1 MNWKTEKEKDCA
13 HDHCQ
18 IIYSENWRGDS
29 RLNSIFSVVVT
40 PWQNYNQF
48 LVYCCLLIHRIVSN
62 YFVETKSIRQT
73 PDPDRTSRENLAFP
87 LYFLSS
93 ISFADHTNRN
103 RSLRFTNDRFRII
116 GSTITRIVD
125 EFHASI
131 RTIRFI
137 SSFFQNVSIIMLF
150 VVRYALFSTR
160 RFIFSFFLQ
169 NLNFLRSRNSRKR
182 RILKWFLFLCIMI
195 KTIMSI
201 QYFMFNLQN
210 CCYSI
215 SLIISLWHR
224 FSFISYV

>member
-1 MNWKTEKEKDCA
+1 M
-13 HDHCQ
+13 
-18 IIYSENWRGDS
+18 
-29 RLNSIFSVVVT
+29 
-40 PWQNYNQF
+40 

-73 PDPDRTSRENLAFP
+73 PDPDRTSPENLAFP

-103 RSLRFTNDRFRII
+103 RFTNDRFRII

-125 EFHASI
+125 EFRVSI

-160 RFIFSFFLQ
+160 RFIFSFFCKISIPCDHEILI
-169 NLNFLRSRNSRKR
+169 NIGSLHLEMIFNFAYNDKNV
-182 RILKWFLFLCIMI
+182 I
-195 KTIMSI
+195 SI
-201 QYFMFNLQN
+201 RYFMF
-210 CCYSI
+210 S
-215 SLIISLWHR
+215 
-224 FSFISYV
+224 V

>member
-1 MNWKTEKEKDCA
+1 MRNKKKKIV

-18 IIYSENWRGDS
+18 TIYFENWRGNF
-29 RLNSIFSVVVT
+29 RLNFIFSVVVT
-40 PWQNYNQF
+40 PWQNYNQL

-73 PDPDRTSRENLAFP
+73 PNSDRTSPENLAFP

-125 EFHASI
+125 EFRVSI

-150 VVRYALFSTR
+150 VVRYALFSIR
-160 RFIFSFFLQ
+160 RFIFSFFAKSQ
-169 NLNFLRSRNSRKR
+169 FLAIAK
-182 RILKWFLFLCIMI
+182 FL
-195 KTIMSI
+195 
-201 QYFMFNLQN
+201 
-210 CCYSI
+210 
-215 SLIISLWHR
+215 
-224 FSFISYV
+224 